1 MAFGNSTMTYD
12 QLGSLAA
19 NLLHKAFIETTRT
32 VSKGLFRRLEGGETV
47 GVTRLEFEGDETVQL
62 NMTLDISQ
70 YRGDLNYSRF
80 RDSIVAILQD
90 LIEILKE
97 EGALRTYQE
106 RGPDQQ
112 GTNKVLIGARG
123 PTVHGSDINVL
134 MCTMTPSLREPLIL
148 MDLMYMDAD
157 QFIAP
162 SSRGES

>member
-32 VSKGLFRRLEGGETV
+32 VSKGLFRRLEQGETV

-80 RDSIVAILQD
+80 RDSIVAIL
-90 LIEILKE
+90 
-97 EGALRTYQE
+97 
-106 RGPDQQ
+106 
-112 GTNKVLIGARG
+112 
-123 PTVHGSDINVL
+123 
-134 MCTMTPSLREPLIL
+134 
-148 MDLMYMDAD
+148 
-157 QFIAP
+157 
-162 SSRGES
+162 

>member
-1 MAFGNSTMTYD
+1 MALGNSTMTYD

-32 VSKGLFRRLEGGETV
+32 VSKGLYRRLEEGETV

-62 NMTLDISQ
+62 NMTLDTSQ

-90 LIEILKE
+90 LVEILKE
-97 EGALRTYQE
+97 EGALRTFQE
-106 RGPDQQ
+106 KGPDQQ
-112 GTNKVLIGARG
+112 ATNKLLIGARG
-123 PTVHGSDINVL
+123 PTVNGNDINVI
-134 MCTMTPSLREPLIL
+134 MCTMTPSLNEPLIL
-148 MDLMYMDAD
+148 MELMYMDAD

-162 SSRGES
+162 SKRGES

>member
-1 MAFGNSTMTYD
+1 MALGNSTMTYD
-12 QLGSLAA
+12 QLGNLAA

-32 VSKGLFRRLEGGETV
+32 VSKGLFRRLEEGETV

-90 LIEILKE
+90 LVEIMKE
-97 EGALRTYQE
+97 ERALRTYQE
-106 RGPDQQ
+106 QGPDQQ
-112 GTNKVLIGARG
+112 ATNKVLIGARG
-123 PTVHGSDINVL
+123 PTVHGDDINVL
-134 MCTMTPSLREPLIL
+134 MCTMTPSMSEPLIL
-148 MDLMYMDAD
+148 MGLMYMDAD

-162 SSRGES
+162 SKRGES